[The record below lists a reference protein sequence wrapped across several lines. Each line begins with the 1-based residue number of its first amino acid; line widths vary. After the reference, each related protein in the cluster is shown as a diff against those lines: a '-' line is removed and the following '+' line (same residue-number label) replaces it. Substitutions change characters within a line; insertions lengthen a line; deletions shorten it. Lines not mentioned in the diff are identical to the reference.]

1 MMFRMSQDVEVP
13 LDPNPGRTA
22 SPICPDLICDRH
34 RFVGHLDL
42 PNSLPKNATANNS
55 AMMAA
60 ARRAGVRIS

>member
-1 MMFRMSQDVEVP
+1 M
-13 LDPNPGRTA
+13 PGFNLRQA
-22 SPICPDLICDRH
+22 G
-34 RFVGHLDL
+34 FVGHLDL